1 MPINNN
7 LFGVYKS
14 VKLGGREVVASSFS
28 RNRNMQ
34 ASSINYVQGTPKA
47 RVMDIGTVDET
58 ISIEAP
64 IFVGAGSTVDGRN
77 IANQKIREILNPQTA
92 VLPILT
98 AANFSIGQDSS
109 SVSLTLESDGD
120 PNNTTAFE
128 ISSSSVE
135 ALNPL
140 GTPTRLAKFYDIRVQ
155 IGSRKYFVMS
165 ATINVSATTDKKYFF
180 IPGDWNDYRG
190 WGTLGG
196 ATGYDVGTG
205 VGSTNLT
212 IRNAD
217 GSARSGSGITF
228 QPGNQFPFIGISGL
242 KISGNGKAAVL
253 LENLTDSGGTGTS
266 SFLDTNE
273 SINLSVQSG
282 TTDITLQDP
291 GVVRYENADFRVEI
305 YDPIWH
311 AAQTAGNL
319 TPSAGFGWTSLLST
333 DIDTSRAI
341 VHTSNF
347 SLTPGLMTVDFNFI
361 TWIK

>member
-14 VKLGGREVVASSFS
+14 VKLGGREVVASSFT
-28 RNRNMQ
+28 RNRDMQ
-34 ASSINYVQGTPKA
+34 TSSINYVQGTPKA
-47 RVMDIGTVDET
+47 RVMDIGSVSET
-58 ISIEAP
+58 IAIEAP
-64 IFVGAGSTVDGRN
+64 IFVGAGSTVDGRY

-92 VLPILT
+92 TLPILT
-98 AANFSIGQDSS
+98 SAAFSIGKDSS
-109 SVSLTLESDGD
+109 SVSLSLESDGD
-120 PNNTTAFE
+120 PNNTSAFE
-128 ISSSSVE
+128 ISSSSIE

-165 ATINVSATTDKKYFF
+165 ANITVAASNDKLYFF

-196 ATGYDVGTG
+196 ATGYDVATG

-212 IRNAD
+212 LTNAD
-217 GSARSGSGITF
+217 GSPRSGTGITF
-228 QPGNQFPFIGISGL
+228 QPGTQFPFIGISGL
-242 KISGNGKAAVL
+242 KVSGSGKAAVL
-253 LENLTDSGGTGTS
+253 LENLSDSGGTGTS
-266 SFLDTNE
+266 TFLDSNE
-273 SINLSVQSG
+273 AINLSLQAG
-282 TTDITLQDP
+282 TTDMTLQDP

-311 AAQTAGNL
+311 AAQVSGGL
-319 TPSAGFGWTSLLST
+319 TPSAGFGWTSLLSP
-333 DIDTSRAI
+333 DIDTTRAV

-347 SLTPGLMTVDFNFI
+347 SLTPGLMTVDFSFQ